1 MRYRFPPCAHRADR
15 RRTWGT
21 GSDYRNVYYEGNNE
35 LDLQQLLNNLE
46 KSSDAAKAAESNALY
61 TAEVDVS
68 DEYFALKADIH
79 ERLTKIIDLSLLDD
93 IEEDHLRREI
103 SKATKNILA
112 DDTLELIP
120 LNAKEHA
127 RLLKEIENE
136 VIGLGPLEELMADS
150 TVSDILV
157 NSYKSVYVE
166 RYGKI
171 EKTRVRFKDDTHLM
185 RIIEKIVSAV
195 GRRIDEISPMVDA
208 RLEDGSRVNAIIP
221 PLALDGPCLSIRRFS
236 VDPLTIKDLTLLQ
249 TITPVLGQLLQS
261 IVGAR
266 LNVLIS
272 GGTGSGKT
280 TLLNVMSQ
288 FIDPAERIVTI
299 EDSAELQ
306 LKQEHVVRLETRP
319 PNLEGEGQIDQRSL
333 VRNCLR
339 MRPDRIIVGEVRG
352 AEAVDM
358 LQAMNTGHDGSLTTV
373 HANTPADALMRIETM
388 VNMAGFNLP
397 SDYIKKFISS
407 AIDVVVQAE
416 RLVDGSRKVVS
427 LQEITGMEG
436 NVITMQEIIS
446 FDQHGVDKDGVV
458 AGNFRTHGVRPKFF
472 DRFVKMGIPLPE
484 NLFDME

>member
-1 MRYRFPPCAHRADR
+1 M
-15 RRTWGT
+15 
-21 GSDYRNVYYEGNNE
+21 
-35 LDLQQLLNNLE
+35 DLQELLTKLE
-46 KSSDAAKAAESNALY
+46 SSSDTADTAKQAVFNVADI
-61 TAEVDVS
+61 DVS
-68 DEYFALKADIH
+68 DEYVDLKSDIH
-79 ERLTKIIDLSLLDD
+79 DRLAKIIDLSLLED
-93 IEEDHLRREI
+93 IEEDRLRREI
-103 SKATKNILA
+103 NKATESILA
-112 DDTLELIP
+112 DKTFVSMP
-120 LNAKEHA
+120 LNAMERT
-127 RLLKEIENE
+127 RLLKEIEDE
-136 VIGLGPLEELMADS
+136 VLGLGPLESLMQDS
-150 TVSDILV
+150 SVSDILV

-171 EKTRVRFKDDTHLM
+171 EKTRVRFKDDAHLM

-208 RLEDGSRVNAIIP
+208 RLEDGSRVNVIIP

-236 VDPLTIKDLTLLQ
+236 VDPLTLKDLEVLK
-249 TITPVLGQLLQS
+249 TITPGLGELLKS
-261 IVGAR
+261 IVKAR
-266 LNVLIS
+266 LNILIS

-288 FIDPAERIVTI
+288 FISPAERIVTI

-306 LKQEHVVRLETRP
+306 LKQDHVVRLETRP
-319 PNLEGEGQIDQRSL
+319 PNLEGKGQITQRNL

-352 AEAVDM
+352 SEAVDM

-373 HANTPADALMRIETM
+373 HANTPVDALMRVETM

-416 RLVDGSRKVVS
+416 RLVDGSRKIVS

-436 NVITMQEIIS
+436 NVITMQEIFS
-446 FDQHGVDKDGVV
+446 FEQSGVDKDGVV
-458 AGNFRTHGVRPKFF
+458 SGRFRTHGIRPKFF
-472 DRFVKMGIPLPE
+472 DRFIKMGIPVTD
-484 NLFDME
+484 NLFDMD

>member
-1 MRYRFPPCAHRADR
+1 M
-15 RRTWGT
+15 
-21 GSDYRNVYYEGNNE
+21 E
-35 LDLQQLLNNLE
+35 LQELLKNLE
-46 KSSDAAKAAESNALY
+46 KSSGSANSEGDAATNI
-61 TAEVDVS
+61 TNIDVS
-68 DEYFALKADIH
+68 DEYFELKANIH
-79 ERLTKIIDLSLLDD
+79 DRLTKIIDLSLLED
-93 IEEDHLRREI
+93 IEEVRLRREI
-103 SKATKNILA
+103 NKATKGIL
-112 DDTLELIP
+112 DDKTLEIIP
-120 LNAKEHA
+120 LNAKEHD

-136 VIGLGPLEELMADS
+136 VIGLGPLEELMLDS
-150 TVSDILV
+150 SVSDILV
-157 NSYKSVYVE
+157 NSYNSVYVE

-171 EKTRVRFKDDTHLM
+171 EKTRVRFKDDAHLM

-236 VDPLTIKDLTLLQ
+236 VDPLTLKDLTLLK
-249 TITPVLGQLLQS
+249 TITPVLGELLKS
-261 IVGAR
+261 IVQAR

-280 TLLNVMSQ
+280 TFLNVMSQ
-288 FIDPAERIVTI
+288 FVSPSERIVTI

-306 LKQEHVVRLETRP
+306 LKQDHVVRLETRP
-319 PNLEGEGQIDQRSL
+319 PNIEGKGQITQRNL
-333 VRNCLR
+333 VRNSLR
-339 MRPDRIIVGEVRG
+339 MRPDRIIIGEVRG

-373 HANTPADALMRIETM
+373 HANSPVDSLMRIETM

-407 AIDVVVQAE
+407 AIDVVIQVE

-436 NVITMQEIIS
+436 SVITMQEIFS
-446 FDQHGVDKDGVV
+446 FEQSGVDKDGVV
-458 AGNFRTHGVRPKFF
+458 SGRFRTHGVRPKFF
-472 DRFVKMGIPLPE
+472 DRFMKMGIPITE
-484 NLFDME
+484 GLFDMEQ

>member
-1 MRYRFPPCAHRADR
+1 MDLQELLRKLENPDH
-15 RRTWGT
+15 
-21 GSDYRNVYYEGNNE
+21 E
-35 LDLQQLLNNLE
+35 LDNTNRFL
-46 KSSDAAKAAESNALY
+46 SSVSRIDI
-61 TAEVDVS
+61 S
-68 DEYFALKADIH
+68 DEYFQLKADIH
-79 ERLTKIIDLSLLDD
+79 DKLTKIIDLSLLEGV
-93 IEEDHLRREI
+93 EESRLRREI
-103 SKATKNILA
+103 NKATTTALA
-112 DDTLELIP
+112 DKTLSTMP
-120 LNAKEHA
+120 LNASEQE

-136 VIGLGPLEELMADS
+136 VIGLGPLEDLIQDP

-171 EKTRVRFKDDTHLM
+171 EKTRVRFKDDAHLM

-208 RLEDGSRVNAIIP
+208 RLADGSRVNVIIP
-221 PLALDGPCLSIRRFS
+221 PLALDGPCLSIRRFA
-236 VDPLTIKDLTLLQ
+236 VDPLTLKDLIVLK
-249 TITPVLGQLLQS
+249 TITPVLGDLLKAIVQS
-261 IVGAR
+261 R

-288 FIDPAERIVTI
+288 FISPSERIVTI

-306 LKQEHVVRLETRP
+306 LKQDHVVRLETRP
-319 PNLEGEGQIDQRSL
+319 PNLEGQGQVTQRNL
-333 VRNCLR
+333 VRNSLR
-339 MRPDRIIVGEVRG
+339 MRPDRIIIGEVRG

-373 HANTPADALMRIETM
+373 HANTPVDALLRIETM

-407 AIDVVVQAE
+407 AIDVVIQAE
-416 RLVDGSRKVVS
+416 RLVDGSRKIVS

-436 NVITMQEIIS
+436 NVITMQEIYS
-446 FDQHGVDKDGVV
+446 FEQSGIDKEG
-458 AGNFRTHGVRPKFF
+458 GIQGSFRTHGVRPKFF
-472 DRFVKMGIPLPE
+472 DKFVKMGVPIPE
-484 NLFDME
+484 KLFES